1 MHASYY
7 GQPLNFAHRGASAT
21 APENTLAAFELA
33 AEHGADGIEFDVQ
46 LTRDGMPV
54 ICHDF
59 SVDKTTDH
67 QGTLSGFT
75 LSEIKEMDAGD
86 WFGTEFAGERI
97 PTLDEL
103 IDVVGH
109 RLLLNL
115 ELKTTAAKSN
125 GLEEAVAASIRQR
138 NLYDR
143 IIVSSFNPLALRR
156 LHRLDPRIDL
166 GLLYATDM
174 PFFLRNAWARHLIP
188 CQAMHPYCEMVDEH
202 YMRWAGARGYRVN
215 VWTVDDPDAMRR
227 LIALG
232 VDVVITNRPAV
243 LRDVLAAQLPQ

>member
-1 MHASYY
+1 MRESFY
-7 GQPLNFAHRGASAT
+7 GQTLTFAHRGASAT

-33 AEHGADGIEFDVQ
+33 VEHGADGIEFDIQ
-46 LTRDGMPV
+46 LTRDGVPI

-67 QGTLSGFT
+67 QGKVSDFA
-75 LSEIKEMDAGD
+75 LSEIKEMDAGA
-86 WFGTEFAGERI
+86 WFGPEFAGERI

-103 IDVVGH
+103 IDAVGH

-115 ELKTTAAKSN
+115 ELKTAAVKAN
-125 GLEEAVAASIRQR
+125 GLEEAVAVIIRQSD
-138 NLYDR
+138 LYDR

-166 GLLYATDM
+166 GLLYALNM
-174 PFFLRNAWARHLIP
+174 PHYLRNAWARHLID
-188 CQAMHPYCEMVDEH
+188 CQAMHPHYEMVDER
-202 YMRWAGARGYRVN
+202 YMRWAREHGYRVN
-215 VWTVDDPDAMRR
+215 VWTVDDPDVMHR

-232 VDVVITNRPAV
+232 VDVVITNTPAV
-243 LRDVLAAQLPQ
+243 LRNILRE